1 MSDEFDAEAW
11 LASRPTLTEDRSH
24 PNHWFN
30 RAADLR
36 ASAGA
41 IWYSMSAQ
49 NKETVSKELGLGSG
63 HDMEIACWH
72 VYHMLCGLALEVI
85 IKAVLVQRGIKGYE
99 THHFER
105 LCKLVGVTPTPDEAQ
120 LLAFYED
127 AIFWIG
133 RYPIPKQATDDKLTT
148 SYKRAE
154 SVLFSKSKVIPGTSL
169 EWTEPSGATDW
180 PQFHTLWLRYANMFD
195 HSKG

>member
-1 MSDEFDAEAW
+1 MSDESDIESW
-11 LASRPTLTEDRSH
+11 LANRPTLTEERNH

-41 IWYSMSAQ
+41 IWYSMSDQ
-49 NKETVSKELGLGSG
+49 NKEAVSKELGLGSG
-63 HDMEIACWH
+63 HDMGIACWH

-85 IKAVLVQRGIKGYE
+85 IKAVLVQRGIGGYE
-99 THHFER
+99 THKFSALHI
-105 LCKLVGVTPTPDEAQ
+105 LLGVTPTPDEAL

-127 AIFWIG
+127 AIFWVG
-133 RYPIPKQATDDKLTT
+133 RYPTPKKATDDKLTT
-148 SYKRAE
+148 CYKRAE
-154 SVLFSKSKVIPGTSL
+154 SVLFSKSNVIPGTSL
-169 EWTEPSGATDW
+169 EWVEPSGATDW
-180 PQFHTLWLRYANMFD
+180 PQFHALWLRYANMFD